1 MGDRM
6 AKVIFVT
13 GGSRSGKT
21 SFALMEGAKAAGG
34 GRKVYIATAQAL
46 DAEMAD
52 RIDKHKLERGSA
64 WETVEEPIH
73 LDRALGECG
82 PASVVV
88 IDCLT
93 LWLSNLLCGSVA
105 VEEAQDALV
114 AALAACD
121 GQALYLHRIERSR
134 HGDSA

>member
-1 MGDRM
+1 
-6 AKVIFVT
+6 
-13 GGSRSGKT
+13 
-21 SFALMEGAKAAGG
+21 
-34 GRKVYIATAQAL
+34 
-46 DAEMAD
+46 MAD

-73 LDRALGECG
+73 LDRALRECS
-82 PASVVV
+82 PAPVVV

-93 LWLSNLLCGSVA
+93 LWLSNLLCASVA

-121 GQALYLHRIERSR
+121 GQVCIYIVSNEVGMGIVPENEMARLFRDAAGRLNQAVARASDEVYLMVSGLPVKIK
-134 HGDSA
+134 

>member
-1 MGDRM
+1 MGDGM

-21 SFALMEGAKAAGG
+21 SFALKEGAKTAVG

-46 DAEMAD
+46 DAEMAE

-64 WETVEEPIH
+64 WETVEEPIR
-73 LDRALGECG
+73 LDRALQECG

-93 LWLSNLLCGSVA
+93 LWLSNLLCASLP

-114 AALAACD
+114 AALADVRRA
-121 GQALYLHRIERSR
+121 GHAFT
-134 HGDSA
+134 

>member
-1 MGDRM
+1 MGDGM

-73 LDRALGECG
+73 LDRALRECG
-82 PASVVV
+82 PAPVVV

-93 LWLSNLLCGSVA
+93 LWLSNLLCAISCRRGGAGRAGCGPGCVRRA
-105 VEEAQDALV
+105 
-114 AALAACD
+114 
-121 GQALYLHRIERSR
+121 GLYLHRIERSR
-134 HGDSA
+134 HGHSA